1 MKDDRLYLIHI
12 FECMERIEA
21 YTQEG
26 KSEFFHQT
34 IVQDAVLRN
43 LQIMTESTQ
52 HFSASFKVRHPELDW
67 KAMAGLRNILVHNYL
82 GIKLERV

>member
-1 MKDDRLYLIHI
+1 M
-12 FECMERIEA
+12 
-21 YTQEG
+21 
-26 KSEFFHQT
+26 
-34 IVQDAVLRN
+34 LRN

-52 HFSASFKVRHPELDW
+52 HFSASFKGRHPESDW